1 MYVGIYTWGWR
12 NKKPLLKTA
21 HLTTYDIIS
30 MTAMLKFALQLAD
43 FLNAHNS
50 LVPILLVLCSGKP
63 DCWNLG
69 ILFGILNLA
78 TWFKELTHWEKT
90 LMLAKT
96 EGRKRRGWQEYEMVG
111 QHHQFNGHEFEQTLG
126 DSEEQRSLAC
136 YSPWGHSQ
144 TWLSNW
150 KTTTTNSLFTIDC
163 SLLRLFF
170 FDVDYFLKS
179 LLNLLQFCFCYVL
192 GFWPWG
198 MWDLSFSTRDQT
210 HTLSMGR
217 QKS

>member
-43 FLNAHNS
+43 FLNAQNS

-96 EGRKRRGWQEYEMVG
+96 EGRKKRGWQEYEMVG

-126 DSEEQRSLAC
+126 DSGRQRNLAC
-136 YSPWGHSQ
+136 CSPWSHKELNTLVTEQQQNKKIKAKINTMG
-144 TWLSNW
+144 
-150 KTTTTNSLFTIDC
+150 
-163 SLLRLFF
+163 
-170 FDVDYFLKS
+170 LKS
-179 LLNLLQFCFCYVL
+179 FCTAKETIRWKDNPQNDRKYLQIKQL
-192 GFWPWG
+192 
-198 MWDLSFSTRDQT
+198 TRN
-210 HTLSMGR
+210 
-217 QKS
+217 